1 MPITWE
7 GSLDGTDL
15 VIGIVVSRFNQLI
28 SQSLLDNA
36 IECLKKHGVSDES
49 IEVAWVPGSFELPC
63 VARYMARSDRF
74 KAVIA
79 LGAVIRG
86 ETPHFEYVANEA
98 ASGIARVSYETG
110 VPVIFGVLTTDNM
123 EQAVERSSG
132 KNSKGHQ
139 SAFSAIEMAN
149 LIRSLEEGA
158 NMKSARARAGF
169 R

>member
-7 GSLDGTDL
+7 GSIDGTDL
-15 VIGIVVSRFNQLI
+15 VIGIVVARFNQLI
-28 SQSLLDNA
+28 SQSLLDSA
-36 IECLKKHGVSDES
+36 IECLKKHGLSDES
-49 IEVAWVPGSFELPC
+49 IEVAWVPGSFELPS

-74 KAVIA
+74 KAIIA

-132 KNSKGHQ
+132 KNAKGHQ
-139 SAFSAIEMAN
+139 AALSAIEMAN
-149 LIRSLEEGA
+149 LMRALEEGA